1 MCMRACV
8 RWDFLLEHSGTR
20 AAYPNV
26 ASHSHLLDHKKQYK
40 GSNPG
45 SSTCQLV
52 TLAGGTP
59 CYSFLIYKPGT
70 AGVPAP
76 QCCED

>member
-1 MCMRACV
+1 MCV
-8 RWDFLLEHSGTR
+8 RVQWAFLLEHSGTR

-26 ASHSHLLDHKKQYK
+26 ASHCRLLDHKKQYK

-52 TLAGGTP
+52 TLARGLHATVS
-59 CYSFLIYKPGT
+59 SFIS
-70 AGVPAP
+70 
-76 QCCED
+76 